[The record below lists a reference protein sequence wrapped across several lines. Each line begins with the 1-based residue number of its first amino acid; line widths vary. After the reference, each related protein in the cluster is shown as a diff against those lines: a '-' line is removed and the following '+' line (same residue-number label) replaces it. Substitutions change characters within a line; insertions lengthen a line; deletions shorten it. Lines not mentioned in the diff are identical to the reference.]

1 MSKTALIGSP
11 QVLAAA
17 VVAVALAAVGALAI
31 FSGTSPEEPAPLAAV
46 PAPVESAP
54 AAPVETA
61 AAPAVEA
68 PVERAMP
75 AFDVVRVDAEG
86 NATIA
91 GRAAAGDQVALLL
104 DGVEIAKATADGAG
118 SFVFLMTLAPA
129 DVPRAL
135 SLQATGAD
143 GAARASEVE
152 AIVAPFAGPV
162 AVAAAGVEVAKTEE
176 AAAEAAP
183 EAKSEAASAAEAT
196 TEGAATAEAATAEA
210 AQPAAGGETEQPAAE
225 AAASAVDKP
234 IAAPAVVMAGP
245 QGIEVKQAASAAESL
260 TIDAISY
267 TDTGDVEIAG
277 RAPGRGFVRVY
288 LDNKAVAEV
297 KIAED
302 GVWRTGLAAV
312 EAGIYTL
319 RVDEL
324 DGAGKVLNR
333 FETPFRREAP
343 EVLAKLTQAQP
354 AETQEAATQEA
365 ATQAAQTQ
373 ATGTQTAAV
382 QATETQAVGTQTSEA
397 QTTATQAAG
406 AEATQAQVAETQATG
421 TETTGAQADG
431 SQATEAQT
439 TEAQAAGTQATEA
452 QTTEVQPASTQATAA
467 QTEPATATVAAP
479 QPAPK
484 RVQAITVQ
492 PGNTLWAIARERYGS
507 GMLYVR
513 LFDANKDAIRDP
525 DLIYPGQVFTIPD

>member
-1 MSKTALIGSP
+1 MSKTALIGGP

-31 FSGTSPEEPAPLAAV
+31 ITGKTPEAPAPLAAL

-54 AAPVETA
+54 AAAPAPAPAEPV

-68 PVERAMP
+68 PQERAMP

-91 GRAAAGDQVALLL
+91 GRAEAGDQVALLL
-104 DGVEIAKATADGAG
+104 DGLEIAKAAADGAG
-118 SFVFLMTLAPA
+118 AFVFLTTLPPA
-129 DVPRAL
+129 DVPRSL

-143 GAARASEVE
+143 GAARVSDVE

-162 AVAAAGVEVAKTEE
+162 AVAAAEAEAAKPEE
-176 AAAEAAP
+176 AATEAAP
-183 EAKSEAASAAEAT
+183 ETTAETAAAAGEASES
-196 TEGAATAEAATAEA
+196 AATAEVA
-210 AQPAAGGETEQPAAE
+210 AAGSTTAE

-234 IAAPAVVMAGP
+234 LAAPAVVMAGP

-260 TIDAISY
+260 AIDAISY

-277 RAPGRGFVRVY
+277 RAPGRGFVRLY
-288 LDNKAVAEV
+288 LDNKVVTES

-302 GVWRTGLAAV
+302 GTWRTALTSV

-319 RVDEL
+319 RVDEV
-324 DGAGKVLNR
+324 DSAGKVVSR
-333 FETPFRREAP
+333 VETPFRREAP
-343 EVLAKLTQAQP
+343 EVLAKLTKAQT
-354 AETQEAATQEA
+354 AETQGAETQGAATQ
-365 ATQAAQTQ
+365 
-373 ATGTQTAAV
+373 
-382 QATETQAVGTQTSEA
+382 
-397 QTTATQAAG
+397 G
-406 AEATQAQVAETQATG
+406 AE
-421 TETTGAQADG
+421 
-431 SQATEAQT
+431 
-439 TEAQAAGTQATEA
+439 TQATEA
-452 QTTEVQPASTQATAA
+452 QTAEAQTAEAQATEPQATEPQAAEAQAAGTPATETQATETQATETQA
-467 QTEPATATVAAP
+467 TEPQAAGTQAAETQAAGTQPKQASATAAAAAP

>member
-75 AFDVVRVDAEG
+75 AFDVVRVDSEG

-104 DGVEIAKATADGAG
+104 DGVEIAKAAADGAG

-176 AAAEAAP
+176 AAAEAAL

-196 TEGAATAEAATAEA
+196 TEGGATAEAATAEA
-210 AQPAAGGETEQPAAE
+210 AQPSAGGETEPPAAE

-354 AETQEAATQEA
+354 AETQKAT
-365 ATQAAQTQ
+365 TQAAQTQ

-382 QATETQAVGTQTSEA
+382 QATETQAVGTQASEA

-513 LFDANKDAIRDP
+513 LFDANRDAIRDP

>member
-1 MSKTALIGSP
+1 MSKTALIGGP

-31 FSGTSPEEPAPLAAV
+31 ITGKTPEAPAPLAAL

-54 AAPVETA
+54 AAAPAEPV

-68 PVERAMP
+68 PQERAMP

-91 GRAAAGDQVALLL
+91 GRAEAGDQVALLL
-104 DGVEIAKATADGAG
+104 DGLEIAKAAADGAG
-118 SFVFLMTLAPA
+118 AFVFLTTLPPA
-129 DVPRAL
+129 DVPRSL

-143 GAARASEVE
+143 GAARVSDVE

-162 AVAAAGVEVAKTEE
+162 AVAAAEAEAAKPEE
-176 AAAEAAP
+176 AATEAAP
-183 EAKSEAASAAEAT
+183 ETTAETAAAAGEASES
-196 TEGAATAEAATAEA
+196 AATAEVA
-210 AQPAAGGETEQPAAE
+210 AAGSTTAE

-234 IAAPAVVMAGP
+234 LAAPAVVMAGP

-260 TIDAISY
+260 AIDAISY

-277 RAPGRGFVRVY
+277 RAPGRGFVRLY
-288 LDNKAVAEV
+288 LDNKVVTES

-302 GVWRTGLAAV
+302 GTWRTAVTSV

-319 RVDEL
+319 RVDEV
-324 DGAGKVLNR
+324 DSAGKVVSR
-333 FETPFRREAP
+333 VETPFRREAP
-343 EVLAKLTQAQP
+343 EVLAKLTKAQT
-354 AETQEAATQEA
+354 AETQGAETQGAATQ
-365 ATQAAQTQ
+365 
-373 ATGTQTAAV
+373 
-382 QATETQAVGTQTSEA
+382 
-397 QTTATQAAG
+397 G
-406 AEATQAQVAETQATG
+406 AE
-421 TETTGAQADG
+421 
-431 SQATEAQT
+431 
-439 TEAQAAGTQATEA
+439 TQATEA
-452 QTTEVQPASTQATAA
+452 QTAEAQTAEPQATEPQAAEAQAAEAQAAGTPATETQATETQA
-467 QTEPATATVAAP
+467 TEPQAAGTQAAETQAAGTQPKQASATAAAAAP

>member
-1 MSKTALIGSP
+1 MSKTALIGAP

-17 VVAVALAAVGALAI
+17 VVAVALAAVGALAVM
-31 FSGTSPEEPAPLAAV
+31 TRKAPEGPAPLAAL

-54 AAPVETA
+54 VASAETA

-68 PVERAMP
+68 PQERAMP

-104 DGVEIAKATADGAG
+104 DGVEIAKAAADGAG
-118 SFVFLMTLAPA
+118 AFVFLMTLPPA
-129 DVPRAL
+129 EVPRAL
-135 SLQATGAD
+135 SLQVTGAD
-143 GAARASEVE
+143 GVARLSEVD
-152 AIVAPFAGPV
+152 AIIAPFAGPV
-162 AVAAAGVEVAKTEE
+162 AVAAVEASESAVP
-176 AAAEAAP
+176 AEG
-183 EAKSEAASAAEAT
+183 K
-196 TEGAATAEAATAEA
+196 
-210 AQPAAGGETEQPAAE
+210 AAE
-225 AAASAVDKP
+225 AAAADGSAAGAAAEAVTAETAAAGEKVQS
-234 IAAPAVVMAGP
+234 APAVVMAGP
-245 QGIEVKQAASAAESL
+245 SGIEVKQAASAAESL
-260 TIDAISY
+260 AIDAISY

-288 LDNKAVAEV
+288 LDNKAVAEA

-302 GVWRTGLAAV
+302 GLWRTALAAV

-324 DGAGKVLNR
+324 DGTGKVLNR

-354 AETQEAATQEA
+354 AATQEA
-365 ATQAAQTQ
+365 ATQGAEAPAAQTQ
-373 ATGTQTAAV
+373 EAGTQAVGAQTTETQAAGTQGAEAQVAGAEAAETQAAGTQTA
-382 QATETQAVGTQTSEA
+382 ETQASA
-397 QTTATQAAG
+397 AQAAVG
-406 AEATQAQVAETQATG
+406 A
-421 TETTGAQADG
+421 
-431 SQATEAQT
+431 T
-439 TEAQAAGTQATEA
+439 TEAQASGAQASGTQTTETQTSGTQA
-452 QTTEVQPASTQATAA
+452 ASTQATAA
-467 QTEPATATVAAP
+467 QTEQATATVAVAAAP

-492 PGNTLWAIARERYGS
+492 PGNTLWAIAQERYGS

-525 DLIYPGQVFTIPD
+525 DLIYPGQVFTVPD

>member
-1 MSKTALIGSP
+1 MSKTALIGGP

-31 FSGTSPEEPAPLAAV
+31 ITGKTPEAPAPLAAL

-54 AAPVETA
+54 AAAPAPAEPV

-68 PVERAMP
+68 PQERAMP

-91 GRAAAGDQVALLL
+91 GRAEAGDQVALLL
-104 DGVEIAKATADGAG
+104 DGLEIAKAAADGAG
-118 SFVFLMTLAPA
+118 AFVFLTTLPPA
-129 DVPRAL
+129 DVPRSL

-143 GAARASEVE
+143 GAARVSDVE

-162 AVAAAGVEVAKTEE
+162 AVAAAEAEAAKPEE
-176 AAAEAAP
+176 AATEAAP
-183 EAKSEAASAAEAT
+183 ETTAETAAAAGEASES
-196 TEGAATAEAATAEA
+196 AATAEVA
-210 AQPAAGGETEQPAAE
+210 AAGSTTAE

-234 IAAPAVVMAGP
+234 LAAPAVVMAGP

-260 TIDAISY
+260 AIDAISY

-277 RAPGRGFVRVY
+277 RAPGRGFVRLY
-288 LDNKAVAEV
+288 LDNKVLTES

-302 GVWRTGLAAV
+302 GTWRTALTSV

-319 RVDEL
+319 RVDEV
-324 DGAGKVLNR
+324 DSAGKVVSR
-333 FETPFRREAP
+333 VETPFRREAP
-343 EVLAKLTQAQP
+343 EVLAKLTKAQT
-354 AETQEAATQEA
+354 AETQGAETQGAATQ
-365 ATQAAQTQ
+365 
-373 ATGTQTAAV
+373 
-382 QATETQAVGTQTSEA
+382 
-397 QTTATQAAG
+397 G
-406 AEATQAQVAETQATG
+406 AE
-421 TETTGAQADG
+421 
-431 SQATEAQT
+431 
-439 TEAQAAGTQATEA
+439 TQATEA
-452 QTTEVQPASTQATAA
+452 QTAEAQTAEAQATEPQATEAQAAEAQAAEAQAAGTPATETQATETQATETQA
-467 QTEPATATVAAP
+467 TEPQAVGTQAADTQAAGTQPKQASATAAAAAP

>member
-1 MSKTALIGSP
+1 MSKTALIGGP

-31 FSGTSPEEPAPLAAV
+31 ITGKTPEAPAPLAAL

-54 AAPVETA
+54 AAAPAPAEPV

-68 PVERAMP
+68 PQERAMP

-91 GRAAAGDQVALLL
+91 GRAEAGDQVALLL
-104 DGVEIAKATADGAG
+104 DGLEIAKAAADGAG
-118 SFVFLMTLAPA
+118 AFVFLTTLPPA
-129 DVPRAL
+129 DVPRSL

-143 GAARASEVE
+143 GAARVSDVE

-162 AVAAAGVEVAKTEE
+162 AVAAAEAEAAKPEE
-176 AAAEAAP
+176 AATEAAP
-183 EAKSEAASAAEAT
+183 ETTAETAAAAGEASES
-196 TEGAATAEAATAEA
+196 AATAEVA
-210 AQPAAGGETEQPAAE
+210 AAGSTTAE

-234 IAAPAVVMAGP
+234 LAAPAVVMAGP

-260 TIDAISY
+260 AIDAISY

-277 RAPGRGFVRVY
+277 RAPGRGFVRLY
-288 LDNKAVAEV
+288 LDNKVVTES

-302 GVWRTGLAAV
+302 GTWRTALTSV

-319 RVDEL
+319 RVDEV
-324 DGAGKVLNR
+324 DSAGKVVSR
-333 FETPFRREAP
+333 VETPFRREAP
-343 EVLAKLTQAQP
+343 EVLAKLTKAQT
-354 AETQEAATQEA
+354 AETQGAETQGAATQ
-365 ATQAAQTQ
+365 
-373 ATGTQTAAV
+373 
-382 QATETQAVGTQTSEA
+382 
-397 QTTATQAAG
+397 G
-406 AEATQAQVAETQATG
+406 AE
-421 TETTGAQADG
+421 
-431 SQATEAQT
+431 
-439 TEAQAAGTQATEA
+439 TQATEA
-452 QTTEVQPASTQATAA
+452 QTAEAQTAEAQATEPQATEAQAAEAQAAEAQAAGTPATETQATETQATETQA
-467 QTEPATATVAAP
+467 TEPQAVGTQAADTQAAGTQPKQASATAAAAAP

>member
-1 MSKTALIGSP
+1 MSKTALIGAP

-17 VVAVALAAVGALAI
+17 VVAVALAAVGALAVM
-31 FSGTSPEEPAPLAAV
+31 TRKAPEGPAPLAAL

-54 AAPVETA
+54 AASAETA

-68 PVERAMP
+68 PQERAMP

-104 DGVEIAKATADGAG
+104 DGVEIANSAADGAG
-118 SFVFLMTLAPA
+118 TFVFLMTLPPA
-129 DVPRAL
+129 EVPRAL
-135 SLQATGAD
+135 SLQVTGAD
-143 GAARASEVE
+143 GTARLSEVD
-152 AIVAPFAGPV
+152 AIIAPFAGPV
-162 AVAAAGVEVAKTEE
+162 EVAAVEEAKPEAQAVAPTETTVASGSVTESAAPVDGQAADVAAAAG
-176 AAAEAAP
+176 AAAEAV
-183 EAKSEAASAAEAT
+183 
-196 TEGAATAEAATAEA
+196 TAEAA
-210 AQPAAGGETEQPAAE
+210 AAGEKVQ
-225 AAASAVDKP
+225 S
-234 IAAPAVVMAGP
+234 APAVVMAGP
-245 QGIEVKQAASAAESL
+245 SGIEVKQAASAAESL
-260 TIDAISY
+260 AIDAISY

-277 RAPGRGFVRVY
+277 RAPGRGFVRAY
-288 LDNKAVAEV
+288 LDNKAVAEA

-302 GVWRTGLAAV
+302 GVWRTALAAV

-324 DGAGKVLNR
+324 DGTGKVLNR

-354 AETQEAATQEA
+354 AETQAA
-365 ATQAAQTQ
+365 ATQAT
-373 ATGTQTAAV
+373 
-382 QATETQAVGTQTSEA
+382 GTQTSEA
-397 QTTATQAAG
+397 QTSATQATVAQA
-406 AEATQAQVAETQATG
+406 AEAQVAETQPTG
-421 TETTGAQADG
+421 TEAAGTQAAG
-431 SQATEAQT
+431 TEAAGTQATEAQT
-439 TEAQAAGTQATEA
+439 TEAQAA
-452 QTTEVQPASTQATAA
+452 STQSTAA
-467 QTEPATATVAAP
+467 QTEQATATVAVAAAP

-492 PGNTLWAIARERYGS
+492 PGNTLWAIAQERYGS

>member
-1 MSKTALIGSP
+1 MSKTALIGGP

-17 VVAVALAAVGALAI
+17 IVAVALAAVGALAI
-31 FSGTSPEEPAPLAAV
+31 ITGKTPEAPAPLAAL

-54 AAPVETA
+54 AAAPAPAEPV

-68 PVERAMP
+68 PQERAMP

-91 GRAAAGDQVALLL
+91 GRAEAGDQVALLL
-104 DGVEIAKATADGAG
+104 DGLEIAKAAADGAG
-118 SFVFLMTLAPA
+118 AFVFLTTLPPA
-129 DVPRAL
+129 DVPRSL

-143 GAARASEVE
+143 GAARVSDVE

-162 AVAAAGVEVAKTEE
+162 AVAAAEAEAAKPEE
-176 AAAEAAP
+176 AATEAAP
-183 EAKSEAASAAEAT
+183 ETTAETAAAAGEASES
-196 TEGAATAEAATAEA
+196 AATAEVA
-210 AQPAAGGETEQPAAE
+210 AAGSTTAE

-234 IAAPAVVMAGP
+234 LAAPAVVMAGP

-260 TIDAISY
+260 AIDAISY

-277 RAPGRGFVRVY
+277 SAPGRGFVRLY
-288 LDNKAVAEV
+288 LDNKVVTES

-302 GVWRTGLAAV
+302 GTWRTALTSV

-319 RVDEL
+319 RVDEV
-324 DGAGKVLNR
+324 DSAGKVVSR
-333 FETPFRREAP
+333 VETPFRREAP
-343 EVLAKLTQAQP
+343 EVLAKLTKAQT
-354 AETQEAATQEA
+354 AETQGAATQ
-365 ATQAAQTQ
+365 
-373 ATGTQTAAV
+373 
-382 QATETQAVGTQTSEA
+382 
-397 QTTATQAAG
+397 G
-406 AEATQAQVAETQATG
+406 AE
-421 TETTGAQADG
+421 
-431 SQATEAQT
+431 
-439 TEAQAAGTQATEA
+439 TQATEA
-452 QTTEVQPASTQATAA
+452 QTAEAQTAEAQATEPQATEPQAAEAQAAEAQAAEAQAAGTPATETQATETQATETQA
-467 QTEPATATVAAP
+467 TEPQAAGTQAAETQAAGTQPKQASATAAAVAP

>member
-1 MSKTALIGSP
+1 MSKTALIGGP

-31 FSGTSPEEPAPLAAV
+31 ITGKTPEAPAPLAAL

-54 AAPVETA
+54 AAAPAPAPAEPV

-68 PVERAMP
+68 PQERAMP

-91 GRAAAGDQVALLL
+91 GRAEAGDQVALLL
-104 DGVEIAKATADGAG
+104 DGLEIAKAAADGAG
-118 SFVFLMTLAPA
+118 AFVFLTTLPPA
-129 DVPRAL
+129 DVPRSL

-143 GAARASEVE
+143 GAARVSDVE

-162 AVAAAGVEVAKTEE
+162 AVAAAEAEAAKPEE
-176 AAAEAAP
+176 AATEAAP
-183 EAKSEAASAAEAT
+183 ETTAETAAAAGEASES
-196 TEGAATAEAATAEA
+196 AATAEVA
-210 AQPAAGGETEQPAAE
+210 AAGSTTAE

-234 IAAPAVVMAGP
+234 LAAPAVVMAGP
-245 QGIEVKQAASAAESL
+245 QGIEVKQAASVADSL
-260 TIDAISY
+260 AIDAISY

-277 RAPGRGFVRVY
+277 RAPGRGFVRLY
-288 LDNKAVAEV
+288 LDNKAVTES

-302 GVWRTGLAAV
+302 GTWRTALTSV

-319 RVDEL
+319 RVDEV
-324 DGAGKVLNR
+324 DSAGKVVSR
-333 FETPFRREAP
+333 VETPFRREAP
-343 EVLAKLTQAQP
+343 EVLAKLTKAQA
-354 AETQEAATQEA
+354 AETQGAETQGAATQGAETQTTEA
-365 ATQAAQTQ
+365 QTAEAQTAEAQTAEAQATEPQATEPQAAGAQ
-373 ATGTQTAAV
+373 ATEAQAAGMPATET
-382 QATETQAVGTQTSEA
+382 QATETQAT
-397 QTTATQAAG
+397 
-406 AEATQAQVAETQATG
+406 ETQAT
-421 TETTGAQADG
+421 EP
-431 SQATEAQT
+431 
-439 TEAQAAGTQATEA
+439 QAAGTQAAETQA
-452 QTTEVQPASTQATAA
+452 AGTQPKQASATAA
-467 QTEPATATVAAP
+467 AAAP